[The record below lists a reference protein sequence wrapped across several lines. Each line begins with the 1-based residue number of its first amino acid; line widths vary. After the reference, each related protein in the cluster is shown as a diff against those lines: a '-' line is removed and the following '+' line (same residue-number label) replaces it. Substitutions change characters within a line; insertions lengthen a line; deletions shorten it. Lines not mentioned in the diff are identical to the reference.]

1 MGYVWDAEGRGLGV
15 LLDKEGEQRCIAA
28 AVLSA
33 GAISLHKEHGLLG
46 SHLGGVAC
54 VCLVLPAKLSWALP
68 YAYVC
73 LCCPDFKSQN
83 AMGGLPMQVGPDEVG
98 VQSLQ

>member
-54 VCLVLPAKLSWALP
+54 VCLVPPAKLSWALP
-68 YAYVC
+68 LLIC
-73 LCCPDFKSQN
+73 LCVPV
-83 AMGGLPMQVGPDEVG
+83 LPRLQEPECNGRATHASGP
-98 VQSLQ
+98 